1 MAISHPIVAEIARG
15 VYCINEFGMDSLF
28 LIVGDSRALLI
39 DTGTAAFDLPALI
52 GRLSLLPMD
61 VALTHGHMDHAG
73 GMGWFHRVHL
83 HPADFDLARSITLTM
98 RQDYTRLIRRI
109 AGGFFDV
116 DALNVRDFSRQPE
129 LLPLGEGDCF
139 DLGGVHVDVY
149 ETPGHTPGGL
159 SYLVR
164 EQRLLI
170 TGDACNPN
178 TLLFPFLPD
187 GRRAPHASAE
197 GLMATAR
204 KLQRL
209 SSLADR
215 IYNGHTGFAAEICFL
230 PIPAELPREIET
242 LCRQLI
248 DGTAQWQE
256 GGQMGLNTSV
266 WAPHG
271 RICFDPQHYL
281 EDQ

>member
-52 GRLSLLPMD
+52 GRLTLLPMD

-116 DALNVRDFSRQPE
+116 AALNVRDFSRQPE

-271 RICFDPQHYL
+271 RICFDPHHYL

>member
-1 MAISHPIVAEIARG
+1 MTISHPIVAEIARG

-52 GRLSLLPMD
+52 GRLTLLPMD

-256 GGQMGLNTSV
+256 SGQMGLNTSV

>member
-39 DTGTAAFDLPALI
+39 DTGTATFDLPALI
-52 GRLSLLPMD
+52 GRLTPLPVD

-83 HPADFDLARSITLTM
+83 HPADFHLAQSITLTM
-98 RQDYTRLIRRI
+98 RQDYTRLICRI

-116 DALNVRDFSRQPE
+116 DVLNVRDFSRQPE

-197 GLMATAR
+197 GLMSTAR

-215 IYNGHTGFAAEICFL
+215 IYNGHTGFAAEIYFL
-230 PIPAELPREIET
+230 PIPAELPREIEG

-281 EDQ
+281 EGQ

>member
-39 DTGTAAFDLPALI
+39 DTGTATFDLPALI
-52 GRLSLLPMD
+52 GCLTPLPVD

-83 HPADFDLARSITLTM
+83 HPADFHLARSITLTM
-98 RQDYTRLIRRI
+98 RRDYTRLIRRI

-116 DALNVRDFSRQPE
+116 DALNVRDFPRQPE

-187 GRRAPHASAE
+187 GRRAPHASA
-197 GLMATAR
+197 
-204 KLQRL
+204 
-209 SSLADR
+209 
-215 IYNGHTGFAAEICFL
+215 
-230 PIPAELPREIET
+230 
-242 LCRQLI
+242 
-248 DGTAQWQE
+248 
-256 GGQMGLNTSV
+256 
-266 WAPHG
+266 
-271 RICFDPQHYL
+271 
-281 EDQ
+281 

>member
-1 MAISHPIVAEIARG
+1 MKTIHDFLPISKE
-15 VYCINEFGMDSLF
+15 D
-28 LIVGDSRALLI
+28 LL
-39 DTGTAAFDLPALI
+39 D
-52 GRLSLLPMD
+52 RE
-61 VALTHGHMDHAG
+61 
-73 GMGWFHRVHL
+73 WYYY
-83 HPADFDLARSITLTM
+83 DF
-98 RQDYTRLIRRI
+98 
-109 AGGFFDV
+109 
-116 DALNVRDFSRQPE
+116 
-129 LLPLGEGDCF
+129 
-139 DLGGVHVDVY
+139 
-149 ETPGHTPGGL
+149 
-159 SYLVR
+159 
-164 EQRLLI
+164 LLI

-215 IYNGHTGFAAEICFL
+215 IYNGHTGFAADISFL
-230 PIPAELPREIET
+230 PIPAELPREIEG

-281 EDQ
+281 EGQ